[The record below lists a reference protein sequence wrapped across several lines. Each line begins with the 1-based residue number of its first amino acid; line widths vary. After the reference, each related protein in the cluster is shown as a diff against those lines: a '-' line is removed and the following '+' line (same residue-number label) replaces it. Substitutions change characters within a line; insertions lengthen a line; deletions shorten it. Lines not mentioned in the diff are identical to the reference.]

1 MAALLFLIVVIG
13 ICVLAARFGVDSRPV
28 ERGRHRPNL

>member
-1 MAALLFLIVVIG
+1 MGALVFLVVVVG
-13 ICVLAARFGVDSRPV
+13 VCVLAARFGVDSRPV